1 MCAKAI
7 DGAKLEYFEQNS
19 SKEALIAYLNGAAA
33 NWWTRTQPDT
43 GATTV
48 WYQDT
53 AGSGGWAAQTESK
66 GIRPAFVVKSDTKVI
81 KNADGSYSIATTY
94 VITYLPGMNGTG
106 TAQSVTKNQG
116 EPLTLAGAI
125 FGREGYTQVG
135 WATTDGGEKAYD
147 LGGTYTTDAVAT
159 FYPVW
164 QKNAPQPPTPDP
176 TPGYVYAGEHA
187 ERVRDYL
194 AQLRTPFT
202 KLCRIRFLQPD
213 GSTAFALDNNPLGR
227 RNGTFIQEG
236 SITCNLQN
244 GQRRTASITL
254 SNVDA
259 EYDYNVNNI
268 WFGQQV
274 AIDEGLILSDG
285 SEYYIQQGVFY
296 IQEPQ
301 ETMNP
306 NLRTMTYPLVDK
318 WAYIDGS
325 LFGRLEATYEVPVG
339 TNIFEPVSALLKL
352 DKGNGYPIDHV
363 TPVFTNYY
371 NGKTQV
377 LPDGTTAALTDSPYT
392 LRVDSDDGT
401 IADVAL
407 GMAEMVNAWVGY
419 DQTGTF
425 RMEPSQD
432 DIVDTDKPILW
443 QFSMDEAQL
452 LGATY
457 TVKNTE
463 VFNDYIVLGEQ
474 TDNYPQAS
482 GRAQNLDPSSDTNI
496 NLIGRKTYRE
506 TASGYYTTTQCRDL
520 AEWKLKRTT
529 VLQKAVSIQCIQ
541 MMHIFENSL
550 VEIVRTDKPSSPVE
564 RHLIQGF
571 TRPLTSN
578 GTMTI
583 NAVSVADFPIATITS
598 WPK

>member
-33 NWWTRTQPDT
+33 NWWTRTQPDS

-66 GIRPAFVVKSDTKVI
+66 GIRPAFIVKSDTKVI

-116 EPLTLAGAI
+116 EPLTLSGAI
-125 FGREGYTQVG
+125 FGRDGYTQVG

-147 LGGTYTTDAVAT
+147 LGGTYTTDAAAT

-339 TNIFEPVSALLKL
+339 TNIFEPVAALLKL

-371 NGKTQV
+371 NGKTQA

-401 IADVAL
+401 IGCCTRHGGD
-407 GMAEMVNAWVGY
+407 GK
-419 DQTGTF
+419 
-425 RMEPSQD
+425 RM
-432 DIVDTDKPILW
+432 
-443 QFSMDEAQL
+443 
-452 LGATY
+452 
-457 TVKNTE
+457 
-463 VFNDYIVLGEQ
+463 
-474 TDNYPQAS
+474 
-482 GRAQNLDPSSDTNI
+482 GRVRPNGNI
-496 NLIGRKTYRE
+496 
-506 TASGYYTTTQCRDL
+506 Q
-520 AEWKLKRTT
+520 
-529 VLQKAVSIQCIQ
+529 
-541 MMHIFENSL
+541 
-550 VEIVRTDKPSSPVE
+550 
-564 RHLIQGF
+564 
-571 TRPLTSN
+571 N
-578 GTMTI
+578 GT
-583 NAVSVADFPIATITS
+583 VAG
-598 WPK
+598 

>member
-19 SKEALIAYLNGAAA
+19 SKEALIAYLNGTATE
-33 NWWTRTQPDT
+33 WWTRTQPDT
-43 GATTV
+43 GASTV

-53 AGSGGWAAQTESK
+53 TGSGGWAAQTASK
-66 GIRPAFVVKSDTKVI
+66 GIRPALVVKSDTKVV

-106 TAQSVTKNQG
+106 AAQSVTKNQG

-318 WAYIDGS
+318 WAYLDGS

-339 TNIFEPVSALLKL
+339 TNIFEPVAALLKL

-371 NGKTQV
+371 NGKTQT

-401 IADVAL
+401 VADVVL
-407 GMAEMVNAWVGY
+407 GLAEMVNAWVGY
-419 DQTGTF
+419 DQTGTL

-474 TDNYPQAS
+474 TDDYPQAA
-482 GRAQNLDPSSDTNI
+482 GRAQNLDPSSDTNVNI
-496 NLIGRKTYRE
+496 IGRKTYRE
-506 TASGYYTTTQCRDL
+506 TASGYYTATQCRDL

-529 VLQKAVSIQCIQ
+529 VLQKSVSIQCIQ

>member
-125 FGREGYTQVG
+125 FGRDGYTQVG

-147 LGGTYTTDAVAT
+147 LGGTYMTDAVAT

-339 TNIFEPVSALLKL
+339 TNIFEPVAALLKL

-371 NGKTQV
+371 NGKTQA

-506 TASGYYTTTQCRDL
+506 TASRYYTTTQCRDL